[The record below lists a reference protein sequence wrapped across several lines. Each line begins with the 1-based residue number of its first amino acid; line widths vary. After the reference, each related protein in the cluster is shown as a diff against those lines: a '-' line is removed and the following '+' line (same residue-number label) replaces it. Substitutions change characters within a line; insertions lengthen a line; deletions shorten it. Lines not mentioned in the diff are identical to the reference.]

1 MTAYFVLIVDF
12 IMQINYNI
20 NEVNKGGTTMK
31 VRIKSAN
38 SVRCPKCGKLMS
50 AHWFG
55 YRCSQCT
62 YEQLNTEGR
71 KFMEKSKWVESDE

>member
-1 MTAYFVLIVDF
+1 
-12 IMQINYNI
+12 
-20 NEVNKGGTTMK
+20 MK

-38 SVRCPKCGKLMS
+38 SVKCPKCGKLMS

-62 YEQLNTEGR
+62 YEQLNAEGR
-71 KFMEKSKWVESDE
+71 KAAEETKWEESEE

>member
-1 MTAYFVLIVDF
+1 
-12 IMQINYNI
+12 MQINYNI
-20 NEVNKGGTTMK
+20 NEVNKGEITMK

-50 AHWFG
+50 SQWFG

-62 YEQLNTEGR
+62 YEQLNAEGR
-71 KFMEKSKWVESDE
+71 KAVEKSKWEEK